1 MMATLLGCSQAGAV
15 EWAAT
20 AEMASG
26 HEYPG
31 RSGPKFRKKAEDRR

>member
-1 MMATLLGCSQAGAV
+1 MTATVLGCIQVGAV

-31 RSGPKFRKKAEDRR
+31 RSGPKIRKKAEDMR